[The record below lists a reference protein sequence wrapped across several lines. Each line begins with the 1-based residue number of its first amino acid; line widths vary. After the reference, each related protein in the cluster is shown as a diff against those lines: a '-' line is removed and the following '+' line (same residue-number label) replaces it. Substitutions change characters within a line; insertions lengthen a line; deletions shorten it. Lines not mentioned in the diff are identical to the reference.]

1 MAKLKVTLVKS
12 TIAVKPNTKAT
23 ALSLGLK
30 KINDFIVL
38 PDDASTAGKIKLLSH
53 LVKVETVD

>member
-30 KINDFIVL
+30 KINDSIIL